1 MSAEIALIIE
11 DTDANRDFFE
21 RLLAQAGY
29 RVICAQTGQA
39 AMSAVADIELLALA
53 VIDMQMPDMSGL
65 QLTAWLRGRYPDACL
80 VVATMHDESTVVAS
94 AFAKG
99 CDVFL
104 VKPHGFIE
112 LFNRLKA
119 GGAAGLRATG
129 PLIIDQYGPRPF
141 V

>member
-1 MSAEIALIIE
+1 MADKSALIIE

-29 RVICAQTGQA
+29 QTFCAQTGQA
-39 AMSAVADIELLALA
+39 AMAIVADCAQLALA
-53 VIDMQMPDMSGL
+53 IIDMQMPDMSGL
-65 QLTAWLRGRYPDACL
+65 QLTAWLRARFPDACL
-80 VVATMHDESTVVAS
+80 IVATMHDDSPLMES

-104 VKPHGFIE
+104 VKPHGFME
-112 LFNRLKA
+112 LFTRLKA
-119 GGAAGLRATG
+119 DGADGLRQSR
-129 PLIIDQYGPRPF
+129 PLIIDQYGPRQF